1 MKIRFTIG
9 KKIGTGFGVLILF
22 IIVVFGA
29 TYFAVNNGIQTFQK
43 NDQTSKEL
51 IENITPSKEEITNL
65 RLLVNESKQLAIQW
79 VNNQSRNDTPD
90 KEKLKRLILNEI
102 PASLNALEKL
112 SKKWVDSEDT
122 IILNTVKE
130 DITLTLFDYYK
141 EVMTYLPDIAS
152 YDDFSYFFA
161 RELIA
166 QDGSIPTIVKKIDK
180 NLETLEDKFVAKESN
195 ALKLVKKSSIESKSK
210 FESLKFYWYLGAGL
224 IVAALL
230 IAFFTTNT
238 IVKPVYQLRS
248 MLLSLGRGEFPKDK
262 MKITNDEIGDM
273 SLAMNN
279 LVDGLKSTTEF
290 ARNVGQSKFDTEY
303 TPLSE
308 NDELGHALL
317 KMRDELAE
325 TERILEQKVKER
337 TEEVVKQ
344 RDEIEH
350 QREKLEELYKDVTDS
365 ILYAKRLQYSIL
377 PPKEKINKILPL
389 SFVLFKP
396 KDIVSGDFYW
406 VEKIENKSLFA
417 TVDCTGHGVPGAFMS
432 LVGANGLN
440 SAVKEHNITKPSE
453 ILNYLNEYVSESLNK
468 ANEKSSIRDGM
479 DMTFCA
485 IDYEKMTIEYAGA
498 NNPLY
503 IVRDGELL
511 ITKADKFAIASFKP
525 GEKSY
530 TNHVIDLKKGD
541 MIYTFTD
548 GYADQFGGVKG
559 KKFMYKNFRNLLLE
573 IHSKKPN
580 EQKEILENELK
591 KWQGSV
597 EQVDDILVVGVKI

>member
-1 MKIRFTIG
+1 
-9 KKIGTGFGVLILF
+9 
-22 IIVVFGA
+22 
-29 TYFAVNNGIQTFQK
+29 
-43 NDQTSKEL
+43 
-51 IENITPSKEEITNL
+51 
-65 RLLVNESKQLAIQW
+65 
-79 VNNQSRNDTPD
+79 
-90 KEKLKRLILNEI
+90 
-102 PASLNALEKL
+102 
-112 SKKWVDSEDT
+112 
-122 IILNTVKE
+122 
-130 DITLTLFDYYK
+130 
-141 EVMTYLPDIAS
+141 
-152 YDDFSYFFA
+152 
-161 RELIA
+161 
-166 QDGSIPTIVKKIDK
+166 
-180 NLETLEDKFVAKESN
+180 
-195 ALKLVKKSSIESKSK
+195 
-210 FESLKFYWYLGAGL
+210 
-224 IVAALL
+224 
-230 IAFFTTNT
+230 
-238 IVKPVYQLRS
+238 
-248 MLLSLGRGEFPKDK
+248 
-262 MKITNDEIGDM
+262 
-273 SLAMNN
+273 
-279 LVDGLKSTTEF
+279 
-290 ARNVGQSKFDTEY
+290 
-303 TPLSE
+303 
-308 NDELGHALL
+308 
-317 KMRDELAE
+317 
-325 TERILEQKVKER
+325 
-337 TEEVVKQ
+337 
-344 RDEIEH
+344 
-350 QREKLEELYKDVTDS
+350 
-365 ILYAKRLQYSIL
+365 
-377 PPKEKINKILPL
+377 
-389 SFVLFKP
+389 
-396 KDIVSGDFYW
+396 
-406 VEKIENKSLFA
+406 
-417 TVDCTGHGVPGAFMS
+417 VPGAFMS

>member
-1 MKIRFTIG
+1 
-9 KKIGTGFGVLILF
+9 
-22 IIVVFGA
+22 
-29 TYFAVNNGIQTFQK
+29 
-43 NDQTSKEL
+43 
-51 IENITPSKEEITNL
+51 
-65 RLLVNESKQLAIQW
+65 
-79 VNNQSRNDTPD
+79 
-90 KEKLKRLILNEI
+90 
-102 PASLNALEKL
+102 
-112 SKKWVDSEDT
+112 
-122 IILNTVKE
+122 
-130 DITLTLFDYYK
+130 
-141 EVMTYLPDIAS
+141 
-152 YDDFSYFFA
+152 
-161 RELIA
+161 
-166 QDGSIPTIVKKIDK
+166 
-180 NLETLEDKFVAKESN
+180 
-195 ALKLVKKSSIESKSK
+195 
-210 FESLKFYWYLGAGL
+210 
-224 IVAALL
+224 
-230 IAFFTTNT
+230 
-238 IVKPVYQLRS
+238 
-248 MLLSLGRGEFPKDK
+248 
-262 MKITNDEIGDM
+262 M